1 MESKELKQLLE
12 RCNTDV
18 SIQAIHKMFE
28 EIIISRLSEKKIE
41 KRDQKINQIIDDEPT
56 TKCEILIKDLQNFLK
71 YK

>member
-18 SIQAIHKMFE
+18 S
-28 EIIISRLSEKKIE
+28 IISRLSEKKIE